1 MSSTYMHKPTK
12 ARRHKKS
19 KVKENFLQIKIR
31 DKRWPKISFFK
42 HKPSFIL
49 SCNQCTELK
58 MNNDSN
64 FLLSR
69 KKRKQCCA
77 RLFKTCLVN
86 KVLKSAQVTH
96 IMLQLCKATYIYIY
110 IYKTRIQHSYLR
122 WYAQSRSWTTR
133 TGFPTIFPQ
142 PGVIPHNH
150 RLHKCSILM
159 INHHNVNPDQER
171 PITAPIKTHTSTQFQ
186 P

>member
-110 IYKTRIQHSYLR
+110 IYIKHGYNIHTWDDMHKVDLGPPGRGFPQYFPNRVSYL
-122 WYAQSRSWTTR
+122 
-133 TGFPTIFPQ
+133 I
-142 PGVIPHNH
+142 
-150 RLHKCSILM
+150 
-159 INHHNVNPDQER
+159 
-171 PITAPIKTHTSTQFQ
+171 ITASTNAPF
-186 P
+186 

>member
-1 MSSTYMHKPTK
+1 MHKPTK

-110 IYKTRIQHSYLR
+110 KTRIQHSYLR
-122 WYAQSRSWTTR
+122 
-133 TGFPTIFPQ
+133 
-142 PGVIPHNH
+142 
-150 RLHKCSILM
+150 
-159 INHHNVNPDQER
+159 
-171 PITAPIKTHTSTQFQ
+171 
-186 P
+186 